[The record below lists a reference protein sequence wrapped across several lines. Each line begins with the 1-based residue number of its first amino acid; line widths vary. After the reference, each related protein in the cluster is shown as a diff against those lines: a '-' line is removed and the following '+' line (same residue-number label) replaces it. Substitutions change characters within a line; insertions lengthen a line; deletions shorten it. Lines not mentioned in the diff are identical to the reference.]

1 MDVFDHK
8 ELKLQAK
15 HILADQGAQIRKITW
30 IYCAIV
36 AAISFLT
43 DLISFLLSNGAV
55 TNAQQ
60 PKTLILLF
68 SLASSLFLYLWNA
81 GYVYISVALLRNQTV
96 SIRDLH
102 VGFRLF
108 WPVFRVTLLVDL
120 IIFGISLA
128 VSFVAMLFTL
138 STILSLGVFLA
149 GLGYIL
155 YMSYRLGFALYVALE
170 APQLGTKAA
179 ISYSR
184 RFTEENCRNLFR
196 LDLSFWWYFALL
208 ILVALVGSL
217 PLLLELWE
225 VNIGLSPLVSFFLSS
240 TLCALGSFL
249 LNVKCFP
256 YLALSRAGAFLFLR
270 DDYLSQEQLWY

>member
-170 APQLGTKAA
+170 APQLETQ
-179 ISYSR
+179 
-184 RFTEENCRNLFR
+184 
-196 LDLSFWWYFALL
+196 
-208 ILVALVGSL
+208 
-217 PLLLELWE
+217 E
-225 VNIGLSPLVSFFLSS
+225 VSSDSISS
-240 TLCALGSFL
+240 TR
-249 LNVKCFP
+249 LN
-256 YLALSRAGAFLFLR
+256 
-270 DDYLSQEQLWY
+270 

>member
-15 HILADQGAQIRKITW
+15 RILADQGAQIRKITW

-36 AAISFLT
+36 AAIPFLT
-43 DLISFLLSNGAV
+43 DLVSFLLSNRAV

-68 SLASSLFLYLWNA
+68 SLASSLLLSLWNA
-81 GYVYISVALLRNQTV
+81 GYVHISVALLRNQTV
-96 SIRDLH
+96 STRDLH

-128 VSFVAMLFTL
+128 VGFVAMLFTL

-196 LDLSFWWYFALL
+196 LDLSFWWYFALSVL
-208 ILVALVGSL
+208 ANLAGIL
-217 PLLLELWE
+217 PMILESAGIG
-225 VNIGLSPLVSFFLSS
+225 IGLSPLATSILCS
-240 TLCALGSFL
+240 TLCALGNFL
-249 LNVKCFP
+249 LNVKFFP
-256 YLALSRAGAFLFLR
+256 YLALSHAGAFVFLR
-270 DDYLSQEQLWY
+270 DDYLSQEQLFY